1 MIPETIEPYVAWL
14 VAGLLLASAEMLVP
28 GIFLMWLGFAAIITG
43 VAAYLLPIG
52 IEVQLTMFAVLA
64 VVSVFAGRRWS
75 GSNDIA
81 SDDPLLNDRL
91 ARLVGEMVVVDDA
104 LADGRGRVRVGDGV
118 WPAEGPDMAAGTLAR
133 VTGARGGTL
142 LVEPLV
148 ITPAS
153 TPVTE

>member
-133 VTGARGGTL
+133 VTGARSGTL

-148 ITPAS
+148 ITPAP